1 MKYILV
7 TLLFV
12 CAAEAFQSQVHL
24 SENTVRNKLT
34 ELDRYLQDGPVDVNK
49 LRHPLMTETTARF
62 AHLLKTGDQMNDH
75 HEHEQDE
82 GVMSVEEAVA
92 ELADSL
98 NEIVP
103 ALETLKEAK
112 DSRNKQKAQEM
123 IHALQFEPSNEAVK
137 TLLGRHV
144 VDDHE
149 KCEKIKE
156 EFVSFLRS
164 KALLQKLKV
173 DELDFGGETGEALEE
188 ADLDAHGALAH
199 FNHFGV
205 KGKMGRLLV
214 DSACD
219 KNVDGLIEKIGEI
232 IEKQDPNG
240 TFDLSNRTEPYTD
253 ATLIALCERIPWKD
267 LLTKRAIQESAPSE
281 AGDVGKRI
289 IDIVF
294 ENPHAGNCIEV
305 KIYKKAV
312 DVIKESITLQHS
324 WAENLSALKEAQE
337 ALITDV
343 ASLMQNGLVAQARRA
358 VGNYMVSIVRGTLVV
373 SHVIEK
379 NGLENTSKEPEKGP
393 EKEPEKEPKIKGP
406 KSAKIGPKKGAKIGA
421 KKGAKRGAK
430 RGAERRTERRTERKG
445 T

>member
-24 SENTVRNKLT
+24 PEDTVRNKLT
-34 ELDRYLQDGPVDVNK
+34 ELDRYLQ
-49 LRHPLMTETTARF
+49 ARF

-173 DELDFGGETGEALEE
+173 DELDFEEETGEALEE

-240 TFDLSNRTEPYTD
+240 TFDLSNRIEPYTD
-253 ATLIALCERIPWKD
+253 ATLVALCERSTSIPWKD

-312 DVIKESITLQHS
+312 DVIKGSITLQHS

-337 ALITDV
+337 ALIKDV

-393 EKEPEKEPKIKGP
+393 EKEPKIKGP
-406 KSAKIGPKKGAKIGA
+406 KRGPKGEPKEGPKGGP
-421 KKGAKRGAK
+421 KGRGRKRTFL
-430 RGAERRTERRTERKG
+430 RHF
-445 T
+445 